1 MITKRISNDIGV
13 IGIDEVGR
21 GAWSGP
27 LVACSVL
34 LKKSILD
41 KKEIYEINDSKKI
54 SQKKRQI
61 LSSFIKKN
69 SIYNFGI
76 SKVEEIDKLNV
87 NNATQLAMKRS
98 FEPFL
103 SIGRNVK
110 IDGLNFFFLN
120 NKTEFI
126 VKGDQKSISIA
137 SASILAKVF
146 RDEEMKKLSKIF
158 KYYDWENNMGYGTKK
173 HLLGIKNHGITN
185 VHRKSFAPI
194 KNFLLKEEV

>member
-1 MITKRISNDIGV
+1 MIIENISNDIGV

-41 KKEIYEINDSKKI
+41 KKKIYEINDSKKI
-54 SQKKRQI
+54 SQKKRLV

-69 SIYNFGI
+69 SIYNFGV
-76 SKVEEIDKLNV
+76 SKVEEIDKLNI
-87 NNATQLAMKRS
+87 NKATQLAMERS
-98 FEPFL
+98 FEPFA
-103 SIGRNVK
+103 SIGKKVK

-120 NKTEFI
+120 KKTEFI
-126 VKGDQKSISIA
+126 VKGDQRSITIA

-173 HLLGIKNHGITN
+173 HLLGIKTHGITTF
-185 VHRKSFAPI
+185 HRKSFSPI
-194 KNFLLKEEV
+194 KSFILKEEV